1 MRLLLTITLCLS
13 LLACSAT
20 QKSVTAKAKPLPTGV
35 IWELANIQ
43 SKDDLTGL
51 PRAPGLYTLEFH
63 KDGSVAIRA
72 DCNRGRG
79 NWASEKADQLN
90 ITQLITTRAMCIP
103 RSLHDQF
110 ISDLNDTKSF
120 TLNEGKLYLATMA
133 DGSILEFFSSR
144 AMQVE

>member
-1 MRLLLTITLCLS
+1 MRSLLTITLCL
-13 LLACSAT
+13 LLMALSAT
-20 QKSVTAKAKPLPTGV
+20 QGSDTTKKKPALTGV
-35 IWELANIQ
+35 LWKLAKIQ
-43 SKDDLTGL
+43 SMDDSTDL
-51 PRAPGLYTLEFH
+51 PRAPGLYTLEFR

-79 NWASEKADQLN
+79 NWANETADQLN
-90 ITQLITTRAMCIP
+90 ITQLITTRAMCLP
-103 RSLHDQF
+103 PSLHDQF
-110 ISDLNDTKSF
+110 ISDLNDTRSF

>member
-1 MRLLLTITLCLS
+1 MRSLLTIILCLLLT
-13 LLACSAT
+13 ACSAT
-20 QKSVTAKAKPLPTGV
+20 QRSDTTKEKPV
-35 IWELANIQ
+35 
-43 SKDDLTGL
+43 LTGIL
-51 PRAPGLYTLEFH
+51 WKLTKIQAMDGSTDQPRAPGLYTLEFH

-79 NWASEKADQLN
+79 NWASETADQLN

-120 TLNEGKLYLATMA
+120 TLNEGQLYLTTMD

-144 AMQVE
+144 VTQAD

>member
-1 MRLLLTITLCLS
+1 MRSLLTITLCL
-13 LLACSAT
+13 LLMAFSAT
-20 QKSVTAKAKPLPTGV
+20 QRSDTTKEKPALTGV
-35 IWELANIQ
+35 LWKLAKIQ
-43 SKDDLTGL
+43 SMDDSTDL

-79 NWASEKADQLN
+79 NWASETADQLN

-103 RSLHDQF
+103 GSLHDQF
-110 ISDLNDTKSF
+110 ISDLNDTRSF
-120 TLNEGKLYLATMA
+120 TLNEGKLYLATMP

>member
-51 PRAPGLYTLEFH
+51 PRAPGLYTLKFNE
-63 KDGSVAIRA
+63 DASVAIRA

-79 NWASEKADQLN
+79 NWASETAGQLN
-90 ITQLITTRAMCIP
+90 ITQIVTTRALCIP
-103 RSLHDQF
+103 PSLHDRF
-110 ISDLNDTKSF
+110 LSDLNDTNSF
-120 TLNEGKLYLATMA
+120 TFNEGKLNLATIA
-133 DGSILEFFSSR
+133 KGSFLEFFSSR
-144 AMQVE
+144 TMQAK

>member
-1 MRLLLTITLCLS
+1 MRSLLTITLCL
-13 LLACSAT
+13 LLMACSAT
-20 QKSVTAKAKPLPTGV
+20 QRSNTTKEKPALTGV
-35 IWELANIQ
+35 IWKLANIQ
-43 SKDDLTGL
+43 SKDDSTGL

-90 ITQLITTRAMCIP
+90 ITQRITTRAMCIP

-110 ISDLNDTKSF
+110 ISDLNDTRSF
-120 TLNEGKLYLATMA
+120 TLNEGKLYLAMMT
-133 DGSILEFFSSR
+133 DGSILEFFSSPVT
-144 AMQVE
+144 QVE

>member
-1 MRLLLTITLCLS
+1 MFADASARLTHHVR
-13 LLACSAT
+13 AC
-20 QKSVTAKAKPLPTGV
+20 TAHKKQVGYNAAPTGV
-35 IWELANIQ
+35 LWKLAKIQ
-43 SKDDLTGL
+43 SKDDSTDL

-79 NWASEKADQLN
+79 NWASETADQLN

-103 RSLHDQF
+103 PSLHDQF
-110 ISDLNDTKSF
+110 ISDLNDTRSF
-120 TLNEGKLYLATMA
+120 ILNGGKLYLATMA

-144 AMQVE
+144 TTQVE

>member
-1 MRLLLTITLCLS
+1 M
-13 LLACSAT
+13 ACNAT
-20 QKSVTAKAKPLPTGV
+20 QRPDTTKGKPALAGV

-43 SKDDLTGL
+43 SKGDSTDL
-51 PRAPGLYTLEFH
+51 PRAPGLYTLEFR
-63 KDGSVAIRA
+63 KEGSVAIRA

-79 NWASEKADQLN
+79 NWASETADQLN

-110 ISDLNDTKSF
+110 LSDLNDARSF
-120 TLNEGKLYLATMA
+120 TLADGKLYLATMA
-133 DGSILEFFSSR
+133 DGSILEFFSVR

>member
-51 PRAPGLYTLEFH
+51 PRAPGLYTLEFNE
-63 KDGSVAIRA
+63 DASVAIRA

-79 NWASEKADQLN
+79 NWTSETADQFN
-90 ITQLITTRAMCIP
+90 ITQVVTTRAMCIP
-103 RSLHDQF
+103 TSLHDRF
-110 ISDLNDTKSF
+110 LSDLNDTRSF